1 MKMSEV
7 TMSRQVIN
15 LKETEMSRTVRRKN
29 SSRRHGRGGHYIPDG
44 FKTAG
49 YYTVYEGGWYE
60 EKTYHAPA
68 TKRDR
73 FKIWRSLHGES
84 SNGNAFSPGREY
96 RNARMRENR
105 SINKQELVRWMKNP
119 DGYEPM
125 FEANPRSCWWDWS

>member
-1 MKMSEV
+1 
-7 TMSRQVIN
+7 
-15 LKETEMSRTVRRKN
+15 MSRTVRRKN
-29 SSRRHGRGGHYIPDG
+29 SKRTHGRGGHWIPDG

-49 YYTVYEGGWYE
+49 YYTEYDCHFEWNEPDWDGPRYTYRE
-60 EKTYHAPA
+60 PTKTE
-68 TKRDR
+68 R
-73 FKIWRSLHGES
+73 FKTWQMLHGES

-119 DGYEPM
+119 ENYEPL